1 MKNSVFNRYKI
12 VLFSLLLC
20 FGAMKQATAQ
30 IEVQAFVGKA
40 HSDVN
45 QLPALRY
52 GVGLNNVLWDR
63 VGFYYTYELRR
74 PNMPFENQSYS
85 DKYTRDI
92 MGGIIK
98 INPNLSVYGG
108 IGAIQTGGLFS
119 KDLDFSLLRKE
130 VGVQYGTNNILHNTN
145 VFVQV
150 GYSFTIRLTTN
161 VGIKIPLT
169 YEKRSL
175 SEVLYDY

>member
-20 FGAMKQATAQ
+20 FGAIKQATAQ

-40 HSDVN
+40 HSDRN
-45 QLPALRY
+45 HLPALRY

-74 PNMPFENQSYS
+74 TNMPFENQSYS

-98 INPNLSVYGG
+98 INPNFSVYGG
-108 IGAIQTGGLFS
+108 LGMFKEGLTDKLS
-119 KDLDFSLLRKE
+119 VKGLRKE
-130 VGVQYGTNNILHNTN
+130 IGVQYGTNNILYNTN
-145 VFVQV
+145 IFVQL
-150 GYSFTIRLTTN
+150 GYSSSMRFTTN
-161 VGIKIPLT
+161 FGVKIPLT
-169 YEKRSL
+169 YEKSSL
-175 SEVLYDY
+175 SEILYDY

>member
-40 HSDVN
+40 HPDVN
-45 QLPALRY
+45 QMPALRY

-63 VGFYYTYELRR
+63 VGFYYTYEFRR
-74 PNMPFENQSYS
+74 PEMPFENQTYS

-98 INPNLSVYGG
+98 INANVSVYGG
-108 IGAIQTGGLFS
+108 LGMFKKGLTDEFVS
-119 KDLDFSLLRKE
+119 KGLRKE
-130 VGVQYGTNNILHNTN
+130 IGVQYGTNNVLYNTN
-145 VFVQV
+145 MFMQL
-150 GYSFTIRLTTN
+150 GYSFSMRFTTN
-161 VGIKIPLT
+161 IGVKIPLT
-169 YEKRSL
+169 YEKRTL
-175 SEVLYDY
+175 SDVLNGI

>member
-63 VGFYYTYELRR
+63 VGFYYTYEFRR
-74 PNMPFENQSYS
+74 PDMPFENSTYTDS
-85 DKYTRDI
+85 YTRDVL
-92 MGGIIK
+92 GGTIK
-98 INPNLSVYGG
+98 IDPNFSVYGG
-108 IGAIQTGGLFS
+108 LGMFQQGLVDNFTF
-119 KDLDFSLLRKE
+119 KGLRKE
-130 VGVQYGTNNILHNTN
+130 VGVQYSTNNVLYNTN
-145 VFVQV
+145 MFVQV
-150 GYSFTIRLTTN
+150 GYSFSMRFTTN
-161 VGIKIPLT
+161 FGVKIPLT
-169 YEKRSL
+169 YEKRTL
-175 SEVLYDY
+175 SDVIYDY

>member
-12 VLFSLLLC
+12 VLFSLLMC
-20 FGAMKQATAQ
+20 FGAMKQAKAQ

-45 QLPALRY
+45 HLPALRY
-52 GVGLNNVLWDR
+52 GVGVNNVLWDR
-63 VGFYYTYELRR
+63 VGFYYSYEFRR
-74 PNMPFENQSYS
+74 PDMPFENGTYTDS
-85 DKYTRDI
+85 YTRDI
-92 MGGIIK
+92 AGGIIK

-108 IGAIQTGGLFS
+108 VGAFQPSGLLA
-119 KDLDFSLLRKE
+119 KDFDFSLLRKE
-130 VGVQYGTNNILHNTN
+130 IGLQYGTNNVLHNTN

-169 YEKRSL
+169 YEKRTL